1 MISLVRTRSKQA
13 IHPNF
18 RGKKRKEFN
27 RELLLQEQSLLQG
40 LINER
45 KFVSTRWKAAKK
57 QLFIE
62 TKGKCAYCEANTQ
75 VVAHDDVEHYRPKSI
90 YWWLAYCYE
99 NYLVSCAICN
109 EVYKRDQFPTK
120 KDATVQGKNL
130 SQITDQELEI
140 LASVLNPDPFEEAEG
155 LGFNEFKEALQKE
168 EALLINP
175 YLDNPEDFFAYEAD
189 EVLREVSIVPV
200 HPGVKE
206 FVEASVDI
214 YGLNRP
220 ELLDLRFRV
229 FAAYDVYRLTL
240 EDEGI
245 NLQTRLRNKMA
256 IEIMKQPDALFSG
269 MIRYFDRLNFHN

>member
-1 MISLVRTRSKQA
+1 MISLIRSRSKQA

-18 RGKKRKEFN
+18 RGNKRIAFN
-27 RELLLQEQSLLQG
+27 RELLVQERRLLQG

-45 KFVSTRWKAAKK
+45 KFISARWKAAKK

-62 TKGKCAYCEANTQ
+62 TNGKCAYCEANTQ
-75 VVAHDDVEHYRPKSI
+75 VVAHGDVEHYRPKSI

-109 EVYKRDQFPTK
+109 EVHKRDRFPTK
-120 KDATVQGKNL
+120 KNILILESDLTR
-130 SQITDQELEI
+130 ITDQELET
-140 LASVLNPDPFEEAEG
+140 LVSVLTPDPFEETAG
-155 LGFNEFKEALQKE
+155 LSFNQYKDNLQKE

-175 YLDNPEDFFAYEAD
+175 YFENPENFFAYEVD
-189 EVLREVSIVPV
+189 EVLREVSIVAVQPIV
-200 HPGVKE
+200 REYVDT
-206 FVEASVDI
+206 SIDI

-229 FAAYDVYRLTL
+229 FSTYDVHRLTL

-245 NLQTRLRNKMA
+245 NFQTRSRNEME
-256 IEIMKQPDALFSG
+256 IEKMKQPDALFSG
-269 MIRYFDRLNFHN
+269 MIRYFDRLRFRN